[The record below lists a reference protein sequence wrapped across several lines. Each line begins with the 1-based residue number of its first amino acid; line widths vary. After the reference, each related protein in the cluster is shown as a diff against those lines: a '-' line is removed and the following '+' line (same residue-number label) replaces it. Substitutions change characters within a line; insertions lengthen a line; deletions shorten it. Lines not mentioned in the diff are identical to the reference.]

1 MREGRHSKKLTPAI
15 AAHRVAL
22 DEYPEFAAEV
32 GILMSCF
39 ALIESYMHQL
49 ISRTTG
55 IGESDTFLI
64 AGSHL
69 TFGPRIDLLETLLKK
84 PGLVE
89 TVEGDFL
96 PVDLMKKF
104 EGVGGDAG
112 EVELDEATGEAT

>member
-1 MREGRHSKKLTPAI
+1 MLRTPAPFI
-15 AAHRVAL
+15 GALGMTEKRITVESEAASYRVAL

-64 AGSHL
+64 AGSHPI
-69 TFGPRIDLLETLLKK
+69 TCGFGFH
-84 PGLVE
+84 GYA
-89 TVEGDFL
+89 FL
-96 PVDLMKKF
+96 RH
-104 EGVGGDAG
+104 A
-112 EVELDEATGEAT
+112 